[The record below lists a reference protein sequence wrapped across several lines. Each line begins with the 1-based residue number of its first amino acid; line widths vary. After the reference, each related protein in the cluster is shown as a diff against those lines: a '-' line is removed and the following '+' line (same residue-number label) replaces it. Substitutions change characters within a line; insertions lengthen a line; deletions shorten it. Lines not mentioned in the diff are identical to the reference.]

1 MIANYLLVIPIAYLL
16 GSIPSGYLAG
26 RWLAGIDIRE
36 HGSGSTGA
44 TNVLRHVGK
53 TPALIVFLVDV
64 FKGSAAVLVAKQ
76 LLGGDAH
83 GWLVAAGLLALAG
96 HIWPIWLKGKGGKA
110 VATGLGMLLGLLP
123 AVGLASLGIFLL
135 MLSFSRIVSLSSV
148 VAALALPALIWI
160 AGYSQTTAYM
170 GLGVLAALLVV
181 WRHRGNIKRLLAGTE
196 PKIGKRSSQAHD
208 SAPPP

>member
-1 MIANYLLVIPIAYLL
+1 MPIAYLL

-26 RWLAGIDIRE
+26 RWLKGIDIRE

-76 LLGGDAH
+76 LLGSDAH
-83 GWLVAAGLLALAG
+83 GWLVTAGLLALAG

-123 AVGLASLGIFLL
+123 AVGFASLGIFLL
-135 MLSFSRIVSLSSV
+135 VLSFSRIVSLSSV

-196 PKIGKRSSQAHD
+196 PKIGKRSSQAHN

>member
-1 MIANYLLVIPIAYLL
+1 MIAHYLLVIPIAYLL

-96 HIWPIWLKGKGGKA
+96 HIWPIWLNGKGGKA
-110 VATGLGMLLGLLP
+110 VATGLGMLLGILP

-135 MLSFSRIVSLSSV
+135 VLSFSRIVSLSSV

>member
-135 MLSFSRIVSLSSV
+135 VLSFSRIVSLSSV

>member
-16 GSIPSGYLAG
+16 GSIPSGYLAA

-135 MLSFSRIVSLSSV
+135 VLSFSRIVSLSSV

-208 SAPPP
+208 SSPPP

>member
-1 MIANYLLVIPIAYLL
+1 MIANYLLVIAIAYLL

-135 MLSFSRIVSLSSV
+135 VLSFSRIVSLSSV

>member
-44 TNVLRHVGK
+44 TNVLRQVGK

-96 HIWPIWLKGKGGKA
+96 HVWPIWLKGKGGKA

-135 MLSFSRIVSLSSV
+135 VLSFSRIVSLSSV

>member
-1 MIANYLLVIPIAYLL
+1 MIANYLLLIPIAYLL

-110 VATGLGMLLGLLP
+110 VATGLGLLLGLLP

-135 MLSFSRIVSLSSV
+135 VLSFSRIVSLSSV

>member
-26 RWLAGIDIRE
+26 RWLAGIDIRD

-135 MLSFSRIVSLSSV
+135 VLSFSRIVSLSSV

>member
-1 MIANYLLVIPIAYLL
+1 MPIAYLL

-53 TPALIVFLVDV
+53 APALIVFLVDV

-76 LLGGDAH
+76 LLGSNAH

>member
-135 MLSFSRIVSLSSV
+135 VLSFSRIVSLSSV
-148 VAALALPALIWI
+148 VAALALPVLIWI

>member
-16 GSIPSGYLAG
+16 GSIPSGYLAA

-96 HIWPIWLKGKGGKA
+96 HIWPIWLNGKGGKA

-135 MLSFSRIVSLSSV
+135 VLSFSRIVSLSSV

>member
-1 MIANYLLVIPIAYLL
+1 MIANYLLLIPIAYLL

-110 VATGLGMLLGLLP
+110 VATGLGMLLGILP

-135 MLSFSRIVSLSSV
+135 VLSFSRIVSLSSV

>member
-110 VATGLGMLLGLLP
+110 VATGLGILLGLLP

-135 MLSFSRIVSLSSV
+135 VLSFSRIVSLSSV

>member
-110 VATGLGMLLGLLP
+110 VATGLGMLLGILP

-135 MLSFSRIVSLSSV
+135 VLSFSRIVSLSSV

>member
-96 HIWPIWLKGKGGKA
+96 HIWPIWLNGKGGKA
-110 VATGLGMLLGLLP
+110 VATGLGMLLGILP

-135 MLSFSRIVSLSSV
+135 VLSFSRIVSLSSV

>member
-1 MIANYLLVIPIAYLL
+1 MIANYLLLIPIAYLL

-44 TNVLRHVGK
+44 TNVLRHVGR

-64 FKGSAAVLVAKQ
+64 LKGSAAVLVAKQ

-135 MLSFSRIVSLSSV
+135 VLSFSRIVSLSSV

>member
-16 GSIPSGYLAG
+16 GSIPSGYLAA

-53 TPALIVFLVDV
+53 TPALIVFIVDV

-135 MLSFSRIVSLSSV
+135 VLSFSRIVSLSSV

>member
-1 MIANYLLVIPIAYLL
+1 MIAHYLLVIPIAYLL

-135 MLSFSRIVSLSSV
+135 VLSFSRIVSLSSV

>member
-1 MIANYLLVIPIAYLL
+1 VIANYLLLIPIAYLL

-83 GWLVAAGLLALAG
+83 GWLEPAYLDA
-96 HIWPIWLKGKGGKA
+96 
-110 VATGLGMLLGLLP
+110 
-123 AVGLASLGIFLL
+123 AVGD
-135 MLSFSRIVSLSSV
+135 
-148 VAALALPALIWI
+148 
-160 AGYSQTTAYM
+160 
-170 GLGVLAALLVV
+170 
-181 WRHRGNIKRLLAGTE
+181 GNPDDLR
-196 PKIGKRSSQAHD
+196 
-208 SAPPP
+208 

>member
-1 MIANYLLVIPIAYLL
+1 V
-16 GSIPSGYLAG
+16 
-26 RWLAGIDIRE
+26 
-36 HGSGSTGA
+36 
-44 TNVLRHVGK
+44 
-53 TPALIVFLVDV
+53 
-64 FKGSAAVLVAKQ
+64 
-76 LLGGDAH
+76 
-83 GWLVAAGLLALAG
+83 
-96 HIWPIWLKGKGGKA
+96 
-110 VATGLGMLLGLLP
+110 
-123 AVGLASLGIFLL
+123 
-135 MLSFSRIVSLSSV
+135 LSFSRIVSLSSV

>member
-1 MIANYLLVIPIAYLL
+1 MIANYLLLIPIAYRL

-26 RWLAGIDIRE
+26 RWLKGIDIRE

-123 AVGLASLGIFLL
+123 AVGFASLGIFLL
-135 MLSFSRIVSLSSV
+135 VLSFSRIVSLSSV

-160 AGYSQTTAYM
+160 AGYSQTTAYLS
-170 GLGVLAALLVV
+170 LGVLAALLVV

-208 SAPPP
+208 SAPQP

>member
-1 MIANYLLVIPIAYLL
+1 VIANYLLVIPIAYLL

-53 TPALIVFLVDV
+53 TPALIVFLLDV

-135 MLSFSRIVSLSSV
+135 VLSFSRIVSLSSV

>member
-135 MLSFSRIVSLSSV
+135 VLSFSRIVSLSSV
-148 VAALALPALIWI
+148 VAALDLPALIWI
-160 AGYSQTTAYM
+160 AGYSQTTRR
-170 GLGVLAALLVV
+170 AASTP
-181 WRHRGNIKRLLAGTE
+181 RPI
-196 PKIGKRSSQAHD
+196 
-208 SAPPP
+208 

>member
-1 MIANYLLVIPIAYLL
+1 M
-16 GSIPSGYLAG
+16 
-26 RWLAGIDIRE
+26 
-36 HGSGSTGA
+36 
-44 TNVLRHVGK
+44 
-53 TPALIVFLVDV
+53 
-64 FKGSAAVLVAKQ
+64 
-76 LLGGDAH
+76 
-83 GWLVAAGLLALAG
+83 
-96 HIWPIWLKGKGGKA
+96 
-110 VATGLGMLLGLLP
+110 
-123 AVGLASLGIFLL
+123 GLASLGIFLL
-135 MLSFSRIVSLSSV
+135 VLSFSRIVSLSSV

>member
-1 MIANYLLVIPIAYLL
+1 MIANYLLLIPIAYLL

-135 MLSFSRIVSLSSV
+135 VLSFSRIVSLSSV

>member
-44 TNVLRHVGK
+44 TNVLRQVGK

-123 AVGLASLGIFLL
+123 EVGLASLGIFLL
-135 MLSFSRIVSLSSV
+135 VLSFSRIVSLSSV

>member
-1 MIANYLLVIPIAYLL
+1 MIANYLLLIPIAYLL

-135 MLSFSRIVSLSSV
+135 VLSFSRIVSLSSV

-196 PKIGKRSSQAHD
+196 PKIGKRSSQAHN

>member
-123 AVGLASLGIFLL
+123 AVGLASLGLFLL
-135 MLSFSRIVSLSSV
+135 VLSFSRIVSLSSV
-148 VAALALPALIWI
+148 VAALALPVLIWI

>member
-1 MIANYLLVIPIAYLL
+1 VIANYLLLIPIAYLL

-135 MLSFSRIVSLSSV
+135 VLSFSRIVSLSSV

>member
-1 MIANYLLVIPIAYLL
+1 MIANYLLLIPIAYLL
-16 GSIPSGYLAG
+16 GSIPSGYLAA

-135 MLSFSRIVSLSSV
+135 VLSFSRIVSLSSV